1 MTTSKPRIL
10 VTGGTGYIG
19 SHTVVCL
26 IESGYDPVIID
37 NLSNSARAENPL
49 PDHGAAAGG
58 CGGCL
63 CGCLPGTQTSRLE
76 SPKKPQANV
85 YRCLALAAEKPQR
98 LIWRP
103 EGLC

>member
-37 NLSNSARAENPL
+37 NLSNSTRAVLDPL
-49 PDHGAAAGG
+49 ETITGKCPLFFEIDLRDRPALEYLFEEFTFSAVIHFAGLKAVG
-58 CGGCL
+58 
-63 CGCLPGTQTSRLE
+63 E
-76 SPKKPQANV
+76 SVTMPLR
-85 YRCLALAAEKPQR
+85 Y
-98 LIWRP
+98 
-103 EGLC
+103 